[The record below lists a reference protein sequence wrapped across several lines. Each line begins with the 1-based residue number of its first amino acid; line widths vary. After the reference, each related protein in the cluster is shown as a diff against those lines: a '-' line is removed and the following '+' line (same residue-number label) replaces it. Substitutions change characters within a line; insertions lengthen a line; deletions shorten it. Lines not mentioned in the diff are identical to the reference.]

1 MKEGILMKFRMVVCE
16 NRHKIP
22 GKTDG
27 AIFPEQVKDIFDFGK
42 LYQTA
47 DEKIPQNCG
56 YLELYITGLTPCV
69 LAIVAVCHN
78 RGIALDCLHYN
89 REDSKYYVQSLW

>member
-1 MKEGILMKFRMVVCE
+1 MKLRMVVCE

-27 AIFPEQVKDIFDFGK
+27 AIFPEQVENIFDFSK

-47 DEKIPQNCG
+47 DKKIPQSCG

-69 LAIVAVCHN
+69 LTIAAVCHN
-78 RGIALDCLHYN
+78 RGIAFDCLHYN
-89 REDSKYYVQSLW
+89 REDGKYMYKASGKTDKT